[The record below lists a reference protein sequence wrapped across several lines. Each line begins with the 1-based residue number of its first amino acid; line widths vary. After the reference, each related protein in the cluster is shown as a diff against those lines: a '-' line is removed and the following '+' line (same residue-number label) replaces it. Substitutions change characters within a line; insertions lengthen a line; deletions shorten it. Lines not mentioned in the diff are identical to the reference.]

1 MLLSFTTH
9 LITNLHAQL
18 EQFSDFF
25 LIFRRE
31 EVVIMKLIFLTL
43 MSMGKKQLSFLTLIS
58 KIVGKGYGNSKY
70 MEKCTMIYS
79 LFVSLTVWS

>member
-18 EQFSDFF
+18 EQFSAFF
-25 LIFRRE
+25 LIFRGE

-43 MSMGKKQLSFLTLIS
+43 MSMGKKQLLFLTLIS
-58 KIVGKGYGNSKY
+58 KIVGKGYANSKY
-70 MEKCTMIYS
+70 MGKCTMIYRS
-79 LFVSLTVWS
+79 FVLLTVWS